1 MNVPTFP
8 ISMKKHLHYLIGLA
22 FLAAMISC
30 SSNRK
35 GDTATEKAQEQ
46 SEKKEAYR
54 EVTTLS
60 TDEPDALHTPGENLR
75 FRLRWPDTIS
85 IDSIK
90 TYANGRLQ
98 QTLQKADSA
107 LQVTTSALPVGNN
120 TFKFEAFLSN
130 GHKETH
136 YRSFRF
142 KSDIKPRQL
151 KCRVEKTYPHD
162 PTAFTQGLYYENGFL
177 YEGTGKRGRSSLRK
191 VDLETGEMIG
201 SLALPSEYFGE
212 GITGFEDKIIQ
223 LTWTSRTGFI
233 YDKDNFRLINKVRYP
248 TQGWGITTDGEKLF
262 MSDGTATIYL
272 LSPNFNET
280 GRIKVYDNQGPVK
293 NLNELE
299 YINGKIYAN
308 VYQQNYIISFNPEN
322 GKVMEKIDCS
332 HLVPE
337 KYKNSMEYV
346 LNGIAWDAKNQ
357 RFFLTGKHWDT
368 VYQVTLED

>member
-1 MNVPTFP
+1 
-8 ISMKKHLHYLIGLA
+8 MKKHLQYLTALA
-22 FLAAMISC
+22 LLGAMIAC
-30 SSNRK
+30 SPNK
-35 GDTATEKAQEQ
+35 NGETASEEAQKQ
-46 SEKKEAYR
+46 AAQKETYK

-60 TDEPDALHTPGENLR
+60 TDEPDELHTTGETLR
-75 FRLRWPDTIS
+75 FRLLWPDTVTV
-85 IDSIK
+85 DSVK

-98 QTLQKADSA
+98 QTLPKADSS
-107 LQVTTSALPVGNN
+107 LQVTTTDLPVGTN

-142 KSDIKPRQL
+142 KSDINPRQM

-162 PTAFTQGLYYENGFL
+162 PTAFTQGLYYENGYL
-177 YEGTGKRGRSSLRK
+177 YEGTGRRGRSSLRK
-191 VDLETGEMIG
+191 VELETGEMIG

-212 GITGFEDKIIQ
+212 GITGFKDKIIQ

-233 YDKDNFRLINKVRYP
+233 YDKDDFRLINKVRYP

-280 GRIKVYDNQGPVK
+280 GRIKVYDNQGPVS

-308 VYQQNYIISFNPEN
+308 VYQKNYIISFNPTN
-322 GKVMEKIDCS
+322 GKVLEKIDCA

-337 KYKNSMEYV
+337 KYKNNMEYV
-346 LNGIAWDAKNQ
+346 LNGIAWDEKNQ
-357 RFFLTGKHWDT
+357 RIFLTGKHWDT
-368 VYQVTLED
+368 IYQVALEN

>member
-1 MNVPTFP
+1 
-8 ISMKKHLHYLIGLA
+8 MKKYFHSLAGLA
-22 FLAAMISC
+22 LLGAMISC
-30 SSNRK
+30 GSNK
-35 GDTATEKAQEQ
+35 NSDTSRNEATPEQ
-46 SEKKEAYR
+46 TQKKETYR

-60 TDEPDALHTPGENLR
+60 TDEPDVLHTIGKTMR
-75 FRLRWPDTIS
+75 FRLHWPDTVT
-85 IDSIK
+85 IDSMK
-90 TYANGRLQ
+90 TYANAQLQ
-98 QTLQKADSA
+98 ETLQEADSS
-107 LQVTTSALPVGNN
+107 LQVSTSGLPVGTS

-162 PTAFTQGLYYENGFL
+162 PTAFTQGLYYENGYL
-177 YEGTGKRGRSSLRK
+177 YEGTGQRGRSSLRK
-191 VDLETGEMIG
+191 VELETGEMIG
-201 SLALPSEYFGE
+201 SLALPAEYFGE
-212 GITGFEDKIIQ
+212 GITGFHDKIIQ

-233 YDKDNFRLINKVRYP
+233 YDKQDFRLINKVRYP
-248 TQGWGITTDGEKLF
+248 TQGWGITTDGDKLF

-322 GKVMEKIDCS
+322 GKVLEKIDCS
-332 HLVPE
+332 HLVPD
-337 KYKNSMEYV
+337 KFKNSLEYV
-346 LNGIAWDAKNQ
+346 LNGIAWDEENQ
-357 RFFLTGKHWDT
+357 RMFLTGKHWDT
-368 VYQVTLED
+368 IYQVTLDG